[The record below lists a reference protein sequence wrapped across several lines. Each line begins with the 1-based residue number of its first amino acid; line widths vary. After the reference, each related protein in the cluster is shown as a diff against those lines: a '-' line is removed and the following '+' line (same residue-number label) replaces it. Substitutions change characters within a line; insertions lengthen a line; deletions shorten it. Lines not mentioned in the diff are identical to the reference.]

1 MEFEWMT
8 WIWLRLDTIWGV
20 LGSFLMSLG
29 IILETIGSILR
40 RLGHLTLNQSRPEG
54 NLDCQGRLLKNS
66 GQIFEDVS
74 LDFGIVVSF

>member
-1 MEFEWMT
+1 MSL
-8 WIWLRLDTIWGV
+8 IWLRLDTIWGGV
-20 LGSFLMSLG
+20 LVAFLVSLG

-74 LDFGIVVSF
+74 LDFDIVVRFRMVF